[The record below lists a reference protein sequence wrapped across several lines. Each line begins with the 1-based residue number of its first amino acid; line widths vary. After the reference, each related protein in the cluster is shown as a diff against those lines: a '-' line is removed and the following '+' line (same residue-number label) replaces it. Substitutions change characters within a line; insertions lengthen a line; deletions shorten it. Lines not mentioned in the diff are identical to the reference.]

1 MCASYFSNVGNAIKS
16 EIRRSVRIG
25 KPIIMSIQ
33 RRFATIPTALS
44 HPRHLVWL
52 DFAYLGK
59 SSVFVTVD
67 EKHSHRVCKKNKWR
81 GWGSHGVGE
90 VLGTWQIIDD
100 PSLRFPLAA
109 TRLEKKSSPV
119 KSVEIDIHRRTAVLG
134 LPSHRPLYH
143 ISFVCQQTYLPSR
156 HQWISYSNFQFFLNA
171 MKTSSLSPTRKML
184 ANFGIHWSSA
194 WVLKGVIPAS
204 QTWTDLPMGEIN
216 WSNV

>member
-1 MCASYFSNVGNAIKS
+1 MGCWGICSDSTLHIWAKAPFLW
-16 EIRRSVRIG
+16 
-25 KPIIMSIQ
+25 Q
-33 RRFATIPTALS
+33 
-44 HPRHLVWL
+44 
-52 DFAYLGK
+52 
-59 SSVFVTVD
+59 TVD

-109 TRLEKKSSPV
+109 TRLEKSRLQWSRWKL
-119 KSVEIDIHRRTAVLG
+119 IFIVLG

-156 HQWISYSNFQFFLNA
+156 HQWISYSNLQFFLNA

-184 ANFGIHWSSA
+184 ANFGINWSSA
-194 WVLKGVIPAS
+194 LVLKGVIPAS

>member
-1 MCASYFSNVGNAIKS
+1 MRASYFSNVGNAIKS
-16 EIRRSVRIG
+16 EIRRSARIG
-25 KPIIMSIQ
+25 KPIIMRIQ

-44 HPRHLVWL
+44 HPRHLFWL

-100 PSLRFPLAA
+100 PSLRFRLGISEGKVIAA
-109 TRLEKKSSPV
+109 
-119 KSVEIDIHRRTAVLG
+119 KSVKIDIHRRTAVLG

-156 HQWISYSNFQFFLNA
+156 HQWISYSNLQFFLNA
-171 MKTSSLSPTRKML
+171 MKTNK
-184 ANFGIHWSSA
+184 
-194 WVLKGVIPAS
+194 
-204 QTWTDLPMGEIN
+204 
-216 WSNV
+216 